1 MPGFP
6 IVLSH
11 EELPTFEESL
21 VSWLER
27 KEASKRKSPS
37 QAFRQRSQ
45 ELLQPGSHDPEVY
58 GGVSM
63 LPSFS
68 TAGSIPGEEGARP
81 LSCCPE
87 EGSPFVEKSCD
98 TFLALQSS

>member
-1 MPGFP
+1 M
-6 IVLSH
+6 
-11 EELPTFEESL
+11 
-21 VSWLER
+21 
-27 KEASKRKSPS
+27 
-37 QAFRQRSQ
+37 
-45 ELLQPGSHDPEVY
+45 QPGSHDPEVY

-98 TFLALQSS
+98 TFLALQSSKGEDRLCWSLHSLTPSDSHDILSPNVLLDVTLRNPIFP